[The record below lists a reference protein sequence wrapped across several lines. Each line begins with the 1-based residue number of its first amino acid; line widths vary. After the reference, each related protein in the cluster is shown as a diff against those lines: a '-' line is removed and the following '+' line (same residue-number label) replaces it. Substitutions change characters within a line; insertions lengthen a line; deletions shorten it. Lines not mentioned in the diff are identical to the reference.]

1 MVRVMAKPLMVPVPK
16 IISTTPAMM
25 VVTLESRMARE
36 GALKA
41 ALHRSTD
48 GLARL
53 ELFLHAF
60 KDDDIGVHS
69 HADGQHNT
77 GNTGQRQLHAGNDS
91 QQEQVDQDVDQQRQ
105 QDATAPGRRYMMI
118 IKRMTS
124 NTPMMAAV
132 MEVLS
137 ASSPSVAEIVR
148 TSSCS
153 MFSGSAPD

>member
-1 MVRVMAKPLMVPVPK
+1 
-16 IISTTPAMM
+16 
-25 VVTLESRMARE
+25 
-36 GALKA
+36 
-41 ALHRSTD
+41 
-48 GLARL
+48 
-53 ELFLHAF
+53 
-60 KDDDIGVHS
+60 
-69 HADGQHNT
+69 
-77 GNTGQRQLHAGNDS
+77 
-91 QQEQVDQDVDQQRQ
+91 
-105 QDATAPGRRYMMI
+105 MI